1 MVILEDVVGM
11 VSWKGRRIENFAP
24 RRMIAVEIGLFLLL
38 RVKKEFLEGLGW
50 RDFGRKEEL
59 DGSCGGINI

>member
-1 MVILEDVVGM
+1 MLILEDVVGM
-11 VSWKGRRIENFAP
+11 VSWKGRGIENFVP
-24 RRMIAVEIGLFLLL
+24 RCIVEIGLFLLL

>member
-1 MVILEDVVGM
+1 M
-11 VSWKGRRIENFAP
+11 VSWKGRGIENFVP
-24 RRMIAVEIGLFLLL
+24 RCIVEIGLFLLL
-38 RVKKEFLEGLGW
+38 RVKKEFLEGVGW